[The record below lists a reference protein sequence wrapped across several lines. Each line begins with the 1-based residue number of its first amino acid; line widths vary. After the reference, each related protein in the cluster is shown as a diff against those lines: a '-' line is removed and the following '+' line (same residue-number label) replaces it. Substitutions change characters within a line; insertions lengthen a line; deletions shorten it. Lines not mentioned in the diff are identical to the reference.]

1 MKRKGTGEISVYSTS
16 AIDLF
21 CSAMGVFMVICFIA
35 FAQQQQTSP
44 PEPQPDPV
52 PPAPVQPPPPPE
64 PAPPAPEVKKKGLST
79 PIMIAQCE
87 WKSCS
92 DIDLVVRYCPPQ
104 GQAIWFCFDGSRS
117 SVRRRTHEGF
127 YGGLLHDEVS
137 SPSPQTKTEQWA
149 VLANHPGKYEVYLV
163 MYVSSASP
171 TETKVQL
178 MTEDSE
184 EKFSRSVT
192 IPSKV
197 LLQDPTAIE
206 QQYRNRISS
215 KEMVPA
221 GCFIVQQQG
230 SSYKIVIKKP

>member
-1 MKRKGTGEISVYSTS
+1 MRRKGTGEISVYSTS

-44 PEPQPDPV
+44 PEPQPEPA
-52 PPAPVQPPPPPE
+52 PAAPVQPPSPPE
-64 PAPPAPEVKKKGLST
+64 PEPPAPEVKKKGLST

-87 WKSCS
+87 WNSRA
-92 DIDLVVRYCPPQ
+92 DIDMAVRYCPPQ
-104 GQAIWFCFDGSRS
+104 GQALWFCFDGNGNSG
-117 SVRRRTHEGF
+117 RRRTHEGF
-127 YGGLLHDEVS
+127 YGGLLHDELS

-149 VLANHPGKYEVYLV
+149 VLANHPGRYEVYLV
-163 MYVSSASP
+163 MYDNAASP

-184 EKFSRSVT
+184 EKFSLNLT

-197 LLQDPTAIE
+197 LLLAQSAIE

-221 GCFIVQQQG
+221 GCFIVKQQG
-230 SSYKIVIKKP
+230 SSYKIDIKKP